1 MNFKAIGILATQ
13 IVAMLFGAL
22 TVAGIT
28 VDPEVQTEIQSQA
41 GNLVNAIA
49 GVAIIAT
56 ALIGSIQSVWNK
68 LRNKE

>member
-1 MNFKAIGILATQ
+1 MTKDIAKLITQ
-13 IVAMLFGAL
+13 LIAVVFGAL
-22 TVAGIT
+22 TFTGIS

-68 LRNKE
+68 LRNKD

>member
-28 VDPEVQTEIQSQA
+28 VDPEVQSGIQEQT
-41 GNLVNAIA
+41 GNLINAIA

-56 ALIGSIQSVWNK
+56 GLVGSIKSVWDK
-68 LRNKE
+68 VRDKE

>member
-28 VDPEVQTEIQSQA
+28 VDPEVQSGIQEQT
-41 GNLVNAIA
+41 GNLINAIA

-56 ALIGSIQSVWNK
+56 GLFGSIKSVWNK
-68 LRNKE
+68 MRNKE